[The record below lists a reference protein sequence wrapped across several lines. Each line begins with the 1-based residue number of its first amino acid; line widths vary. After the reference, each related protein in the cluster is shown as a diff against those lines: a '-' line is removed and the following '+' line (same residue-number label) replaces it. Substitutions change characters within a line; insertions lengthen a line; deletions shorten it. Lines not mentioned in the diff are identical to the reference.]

1 MAKGSTTLRQL
12 LRINTE
18 LTLASNNQ
26 QMKLDNMLD
35 LKVPE
40 LVNNNKCPSK
50 SLEFLTNS
58 NNTLDLDRMDIKGTS

>member
-1 MAKGSTTLRQL
+1 
-12 LRINTE
+12 
-18 LTLASNNQ
+18 
-26 QMKLDNMLD
+26 MKLDNMQD